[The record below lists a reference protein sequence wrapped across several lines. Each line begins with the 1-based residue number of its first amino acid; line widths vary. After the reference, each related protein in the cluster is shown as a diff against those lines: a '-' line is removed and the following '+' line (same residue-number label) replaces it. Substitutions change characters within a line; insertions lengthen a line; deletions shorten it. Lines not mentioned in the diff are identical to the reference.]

1 MMTLELLLKPEHL
14 DFGVGDVFGFTSTK
28 LGFTNKN
35 FFILAYTLNA
45 DLSVSIVAQEYAD
58 SVYNFNAVAE
68 QVTLDTASAI
78 SLPSATTVVAPSSI
92 TASDTLNAS
101 SDGIVDVVLTATI
114 QIPTTEAFIGQ
125 FELEYKSQL
134 IVFMYQQVVHLQ
146 IRFKYQV

>member
-1 MMTLELLLKPEHL
+1 MYLVLQ
-14 DFGVGDVFGFTSTK
+14 VQK
-28 LGFTNKN
+28 LGFTNKK

-58 SVYNFNAVAE
+58 SVYDFNAVAE

-78 SLPSATTVVAPSSI
+78 SLSATTVVAPSSI